1 MPENNENLL
10 SRRLNKVLESR
21 FENDKD
27 TLDALKQ
34 LSTFYKENTIQARRN
49 LRSQIEKQSLEINE
63 NFLSSFREVKD
74 SFDSV
79 YKDIMEINKQLQEMT
94 TKVQNTKTHTRK
106 LLDQTS
112 SLQNDGLNNEIQ
124 QVIVKAFLKTF
135 QLTPD
140 EILILHGNKQNRN
153 SPITK
158 EIFSVLDKVH
168 NIHENCKLL
177 MQTGHQTLA
186 LDIMEQM
193 TLHQE
198 GALERMY
205 RWTQNYCRNI
215 DHPDYTE
222 IVTLTMERLQE
233 RKVLFEYILEEYCIA
248 RRDVLVGDFINALT
262 RGGPSGK
269 PAPIETRSHD
279 PQIYITDMLVW
290 LNKSIPIEKNNID
303 MLVSRCKQTEELS
316 NALNKALNS
325 ICEGI
330 CQTLKVRVDK
340 ILNTVNNAAVIYSV
354 TNLIR
359 YYKKCICKIVPAGAL
374 EVTLTELQNFSEE
387 TFMTTLN
394 QQIGNMLIR
403 IEAPQR
409 DLCPTPAITHILAIL
424 RDLLSTANMS
434 EGRETDMM
442 RIAQS
447 ILEPTLRAVNEQAS
461 RLPPT
466 DMAVYLLNCMYS
478 MYTCLSL
485 YEFMDERLERL
496 QAQSDAQIDTL
507 TSEQASSLVA
517 NLSLGPIYTI
527 LQDQSHGPLSSIP
540 GMEPSNLR
548 KFLDKL
554 DYLISTPES
563 SLLPQINL
571 LSSSKHKHAIQ
582 KRAFDLLIAIY
593 KQLYEGI
600 NNPSNLYENPHLIL
614 NKTPEDLTR
623 SLNKQFL

>member
-1 MPENNENLL
+1 MSDSNENVL
-10 SRRLNKVLESR
+10 SRRLNKVLETR
-21 FENDKD
+21 FENDEE
-27 TLDALKQ
+27 TLEALRQ
-34 LSTFYKENTIQARRN
+34 LSSFYKENTIQARRN
-49 LRSQIEKQSLEINE
+49 LRSQIEKRSLDINE
-63 NFLSSFREVKD
+63 NFLSSFREVKE

-79 YKDIMEINKQLQEMT
+79 YKDIMDINKLLQEMT
-94 TKVQNTKTHTRK
+94 TRVQNTKTQTRQ
-106 LLDQTS
+106 LLNQTS
-112 SLQNDGLNNEIQ
+112 HLQEDGLNNEVQ
-124 QVIVKAFLKTF
+124 QQIVRAFLKTF

-140 EILILHGNKQNRN
+140 EIIILHGNKQNRN
-153 SPITK
+153 LPITRD
-158 EIFSVLDKVH
+158 IFTVLDKAQT
-168 NIHENCKLL
+168 IHGNCKVL
-177 MQTGHQTLA
+177 MQSGHQTLA
-186 LDIMEQM
+186 LDIMDQM

-205 RWTQNYCRNI
+205 RWTQSYCRNV
-215 DHPDYTE
+215 DNPEFTE
-222 IVTLTMERLQE
+222 LVILTMERLQE
-233 RKVLFEYILEEYCIA
+233 REVLFKYIIEEYCIA

-269 PAPIETRSHD
+269 PAPIETRAHD
-279 PQIYITDMLVW
+279 PQIYVTDMLVW
-290 LNKSIPIEKNNID
+290 LNKSIPVEKQNLD
-303 MLVSRCKQTEELS
+303 LLVSRCNKTTELAETQS
-316 NALNKALNS
+316 KALNN

-330 CQTLKVRVDK
+330 CQPLKIRVEK
-340 ILNTVNNAAVIYSV
+340 ILNSVNNASVIYSV

-359 YYKKCICKIVPAGAL
+359 YYRKCICKIVMEGAL
-374 EVTLTELQNFSEE
+374 ESILTELQNHSEQAFL
-387 TFMTTLN
+387 TALSK
-394 QQIGNMLIR
+394 QINNMLIR

-409 DLCPTPAITHILAIL
+409 DLSPTPAITHILAIL

-434 EGRETDMM
+434 EGREVDMM
-442 RIAQS
+442 KIAHS

-485 YEFMDERLERL
+485 YEFMDDRLERL

-527 LQDQSHGPLSSIP
+527 LQDQSHGPLSDIP

-548 KFLDKL
+548 KFLEKL
-554 DYLISTPES
+554 DFLISSPDS

-582 KRAFDLLIAIY
+582 KRAFDLIIAIY
-593 KQLYEGI
+593 KQLYDGI
-600 NNPSNLYENPHLIL
+600 YNPSNLYDNPQLIL
-614 NKTPEDLTR
+614 HKTQR
-623 SLNKQFL
+623 S